1 MSTTTTNYHL
11 IKPSLS
17 DVADITA
24 MNANWDTI
32 DGMLGVANSF
42 TTKDITSGTDLN
54 SLTDNSVYRCRTN
67 SIANTLSNS
76 PTTRAFSLIILPH
89 TPTGCVQILTEYLTS
104 GAKQFRRNKYQT
116 TWGDW
121 VEIATSEDLSAL
133 EERLDY
139 AKYDDANPKQEIK
152 ATYIKDI
159 AINDTTMTITKGNGT
174 KYTQT
179 TRDTT
184 YSVATPDSSGLMS
197 AADKAKLDRLREET
211 SNVEIKQYTGT
222 GTYGAN
228 GACSVTFSFAPK
240 TVVMLATS
248 LNQSSYGSSY
258 STVSRSGSSNIV
270 VNTSSLSTSYVDKTG
285 FYAYTSHNVSSY
297 HYYAKKSADGK
308 TLSWYLTIDGCSA
321 EEHMIDGQFNTENA
335 QYTVMAIR

>member
-1 MSTTTTNYHL
+1 MSILTPIYHL
-11 IKPSLS
+11 IKPSLT

-24 MNANWDTI
+24 FNANWDTI
-32 DGMLGVANSF
+32 DGMLGVAKSF
-42 TTKDITSGTDLN
+42 QTVDITSGTDLN
-54 SLTDNSVYRCRTN
+54 TCTDMKFYRCKTN
-67 SIANTLSNS
+67 AIASTLSNS
-76 PTTRAFSLIILPH
+76 PTSNAFSLIILPH
-89 TPTGCVQILTEYLTS
+89 TANGLCQIVTEYMTS
-104 GAKQFRRNKYQT
+104 GAKQFRRNVYNN

-121 VEIATSEDLSAL
+121 ITIATGTDLSSL

-139 AKYDDANPKQEIK
+139 AKYDDADPKQEIK
-152 ATYIKDI
+152 TTYIKDVTV
-159 AINDTTMTITKGNGT
+159 NGTTMTLTKGNGT
-174 KYTQT
+174 KATRNL
-179 TRDTT
+179 RDTT
-184 YSVATPDSSGLMS
+184 YSVATSDSAGLMS

-248 LNQSSYGSSY
+248 LNQSSSGASY
-258 STVSRSGSSNIV
+258 STVSRSGSNNIV
-270 VNTSSLSTSYVDKTG
+270 VNMSSLTTSYVDKTG
-285 FYAYTSHNVSSY
+285 FYAYTSHNVSLY